1 MLACGTKQNTALD
14 KNTSNNDTIRIANEE
29 LEYEIL
35 IIDPGFNGWLA
46 SYAKP
51 RNYHSQNYMEHRN
64 QSWVMQWNQNVVSG
78 IRKDLFEMS
87 INYSNSTDYGY
98 EVNYLLY
105 NYLTYFQLTNNIQ
118 LGGYSA
124 RL

>member
-1 MLACGTKQNTALD
+1 MAD
-14 KNTSNNDTIRIANEE
+14 
-29 LEYEIL
+29 
-35 IIDPGFNGWLA
+35 
-46 SYAKP
+46 
-51 RNYHSQNYMEHRN
+51 RN

-87 INYSNSTDYGY
+87 INYNNSTDYGY